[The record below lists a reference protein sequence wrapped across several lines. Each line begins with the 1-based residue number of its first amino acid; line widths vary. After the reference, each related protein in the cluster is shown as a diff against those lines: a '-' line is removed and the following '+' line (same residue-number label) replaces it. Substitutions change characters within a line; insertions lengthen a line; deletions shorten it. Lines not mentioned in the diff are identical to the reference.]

1 MKMLLS
7 IYIAYFLVSW
17 IWLEMVF
24 NKLEIGEKHVKIMTK
39 RNKQIVDYRLISLKV
54 KDVNVNQEWA
64 MLELLS
70 NEYHSFENNRP
81 IAIRAA
87 VSREQIKNIK
97 DAKAS
102 QIGADLQVVINT
114 RNNIPQVQTKIVRIA
129 KYI

>member
-81 IAIRAA
+81 H
-87 VSREQIKNIK
+87 Q
-97 DAKAS
+97 
-102 QIGADLQVVINT
+102 LF
-114 RNNIPQVQTKIVRIA
+114 
-129 KYI
+129 